1 MRLLNLK
8 MAAREAA
15 LKLREINSL
24 KLEYKEA
31 LDAENYELVSRIYTK
46 LELAQAE
53 YETNYNL
60 VSDLVFSRELDL
72 TMGDLEN
79 IFSVIANTEDTKL
92 SLGDKI
98 KLHWATRKVA
108 W

>member
-1 MRLLNLK
+1 MRLLNLR

-15 LKLREINSL
+15 LKLRETSSL

-46 LELAQAE
+46 LELAYAE

-92 SLGDKI
+92 TIGDKF
-98 KLHWATRKVA
+98 KLYWATRKVA
-108 W
+108 

>member
-1 MRLLNLK
+1 MKLLNIK

-31 LDAENYELVSRIYTK
+31 LDAENYELVSRIYTRF
-46 LELAQAE
+46 ELAQAE
-53 YETNYNL
+53 YEANYNA
-60 VSDLVFSRELDL
+60 VSDLIFSRELDI
-72 TMGDLEN
+72 TMHDMEN

-92 SLGDKI
+92 SFSDKF

-108 W
+108 

>member
-1 MRLLNLK
+1 MRLLNLR

-46 LELAQAE
+46 LELAYAE

-72 TMGDLEN
+72 TMGDMES
-79 IFSVIANTEDTKL
+79 IFSVIANTEDTSL

-108 W
+108 

>member
-1 MRLLNLK
+1 MRLLNLR

-31 LDAENYELVSRIYTK
+31 LEREDAIASYLLYTK
-46 LELAQAE
+46 LQLAYAE
-53 YETNYNL
+53 YEANYNM
-60 VSDLVFSRELDL
+60 VSDLIFSREINI
-72 TMGDLEN
+72 TMADMES

-92 SLGDKI
+92 TLGDKF
-98 KLHWATRKVA
+98 KLRWATRKVA
-108 W
+108 

>member
-60 VSDLVFSRELDL
+60 VSDLVFSRQIDL
-72 TMGDLEN
+72 TMGDMEN

-92 SLGDKI
+92 TLGDKI
-98 KLHWATRKVA
+98 RLHWATRKVA
-108 W
+108 

>member
-1 MRLLNLK
+1 MRLLKLK

-60 VSDLVFSRELDL
+60 VSDLIFSRQIDL
-72 TMGDLEN
+72 TMGDMEN

-92 SLGDKI
+92 TLGDKI

-108 W
+108 

>member
-1 MRLLNLK
+1 MTLLNLK

-31 LDAENYELVSRIYTK
+31 LNVENYKLASLLYTK
-46 LELAQAE
+46 LQLAYAE

-60 VSDLVFSRELDL
+60 VSDLVFSRQIDL
-72 TMGDLEN
+72 TMGDMES

-92 SLGDKI
+92 SLGDLV

-108 W
+108 

>member
-1 MRLLNLK
+1 MRLLNLR

-46 LELAQAE
+46 LELAYAE

-79 IFSVIANTEDTKL
+79 LFSVIANTEDTKL
-92 SLGDKI
+92 TIGDKF
-98 KLHWATRKVA
+98 KLYWATRKVA
-108 W
+108 

>member
-60 VSDLVFSRELDL
+60 VSDLIFSRQIDL

-108 W
+108 

>member
-1 MRLLNLK
+1 MRLLNLR

-31 LDAENYELVSRIYTK
+31 LEREDAIASSLLYTK
-46 LELAQAE
+46 LQLAYAE
-53 YETNYNL
+53 YEANYNM
-60 VSDLVFSRELDL
+60 VSDLIFSREINI
-72 TMGDLEN
+72 TMADMES

-92 SLGDKI
+92 TLGDKF
-98 KLHWATRKVA
+98 KLRWATRKVA
-108 W
+108 

>member
-1 MRLLNLK
+1 MKLLNLN

-31 LDAENYELVSRIYTK
+31 LDAENYELVSRIYSK
-46 LELAQAE
+46 IELAQAE
-53 YETNYNL
+53 YETNYNM
-60 VSDLVFSRELDL
+60 VSDIIFSRQLDI
-72 TMGDLEN
+72 TMNDMEN

-92 SLGDKI
+92 KFGDI
-98 KLHWATRKVA
+98 VKLHWATRKVA
-108 W
+108 

>member
-60 VSDLVFSRELDL
+60 VSDLIFSRQIDL
-72 TMGDLEN
+72 TMGDMEN

-92 SLGDKI
+92 SLGDLV

-108 W
+108 

>member
-1 MRLLNLK
+1 MRLLNLR

-24 KLEYKEA
+24 KLEYKKA

-53 YETNYNL
+53 YEANYNL
-60 VSDLVFSRELDL
+60 VSDLIFSRKLDL
-72 TMGDLEN
+72 TMADLES

-92 SLGDKI
+92 SLGDLV

-108 W
+108 

>member
-15 LKLREINSL
+15 LKLREVNSL

-31 LDAENYELVSRIYTK
+31 LNVENYKLASLLYTK
-46 LELAQAE
+46 LQLAYAE

-60 VSDLVFSRELDL
+60 VSDLVFSREINI
-72 TMGDLEN
+72 TMADMES
-79 IFSVIANTEDTKL
+79 IFTVIANTEDTKL

-108 W
+108 